1 MKKFLKVTESLKVV
15 LTRVDVALGSF
26 ELPFKFRQT
35 KGDRM
40 NQVTRSTKATKF
52 REFKPRPVHGV
63 MVARERFELSS
74 VGPEPT
80 MFDHCTTGLLRS

>member
-1 MKKFLKVTESLKVV
+1 MNGVGLLDSTPNMKKFLKVTESLKVV

-63 MVARERFELSS
+63 MVARERRAPRREFILS
-74 VGPEPT
+74 
-80 MFDHCTTGLLRS
+80 